1 VIKLLNFPKQ
11 NWEEIDLNYSGEN
24 SSASFLPNNSNIHAY
39 PAKLVPNLVHDII
52 NNLKKNNE
60 IKKVLDPFV
69 GSGTVGLES
78 KYLGLDFYGSDMNP
92 LSILIS
98 RTKTLNIE
106 DSPYVIKSLN
116 AFTKSLEKQYEESNI
131 VSCTC
136 FKNIDYWFKKEN
148 IRQMSFIK
156 NRLDIFLR
164 TKSKKYQEIYSLIL
178 LTSFSSAIR
187 KCSLTRNGEFKLYR
201 MVQSDIDKFNPNA
214 FEIFSKIVKQLLD
227 MLNYTNQIYEKRT
240 VSEITLQNAKS
251 LNRIDDESIDLV
263 FTSPPYG
270 DSRTTVAYGQFSRL
284 PLQWIGDLI
293 KRYVKIDVYTDNC
306 DEYLLGGKKSLIP
319 NEREAI
325 IKNSNTLRKL
335 ELQMI
340 TTINNDLNSLYQAKQ
355 QLLLI
360 LKKIKDRSLALEDI
374 GNNNVILELIKE
386 RLRLNTIREIN
397 TKAKF
402 TKKQAKII
410 ALQEVSNFFD
420 TFNSYKQKKYR
431 KYRVLENI
439 IPYLMDTINRKIK
452 SMPKRVTEIM
462 NFFLDLYMVI
472 VETDKKLRVGGQQ
485 VWVVGHRTVLGEIN
499 VNMRDVLKDW
509 FIYMGYIEVTSL
521 QRKYSFK
528 RMPNHITST
537 ITRNEQI
544 KTMMEEHILIV
555 QKGIKGSI
563 NE

>member
-1 VIKLLNFPKQ
+1 VIKLFNIPKH

-24 SSASFLPNNSNIHAY
+24 SSASFLPHNSNIHAY

-98 RTKTLNIE
+98 KTKTLNIE
-106 DSPYVIKSLN
+106 DTPYVIKSIN
-116 AFTKSLEKQYEESNI
+116 SFTKSLEKLYEEFNM
-131 VSCTC
+131 VSCVY
-136 FKNIDYWFKKEN
+136 FKNIDYWFKEEN
-148 IRQMSFIK
+148 IKQLSFIK
-156 NRLDIFLR
+156 HRLDNFLK

-178 LTSFSSAIR
+178 LTSFSSVIR

-201 MVQSDIDKFNPNA
+201 MVKSDIEKFNPNS
-214 FEIFSKIVKQLLD
+214 FKIFSKTVNQILD
-227 MLNYTNQIYEKRT
+227 MLNYTNQIYKNST
-240 VSEITLQNAKS
+240 VTEITLQNAKS
-251 LNRIDDESIDLV
+251 LNTVANESIDLV

-306 DEYLLGGKKSLIP
+306 DEYLLGGKKSHIP
-319 NEREAI
+319 KERETI
-325 IKNSNTLRKL
+325 IKNTKTLREL
-335 ELQMI
+335 EQQMI
-340 TTINNDLNSLYQAKQ
+340 KTINIEVNSLFTAKQ
-355 QLLLI
+355 QLLQI
-360 LKKIKDRSLALEDI
+360 IQKIKERTLVLEDVS
-374 GNNNVILELIKE
+374 NNNVVFELIRE
-386 RLRLNTIREIN
+386 RLRLITIRELN
-397 TKAKF
+397 SKAKF
-402 TKKQAKII
+402 PKKQAKKI
-410 ALQEVSNFFD
+410 ALEEVSKFFD
-420 TFNSYKQKKYR
+420 TFNSSKKKTFR
-431 KYRVLENI
+431 KYKVIENI
-439 IPYLMDTINRKIK
+439 IPFLMETIDRKIK
-452 SMPKRVTEIM
+452 SLPKRVVEIM
-462 NFFLDLYMVI
+462 DFFLDLYLVV

-485 VWVVGHRTVLGEIN
+485 VWVVGHRTVLSEIN

-509 FIYMGYIEVTSL
+509 FINMGYNEVTSL

-528 RMPNHITST
+528 RLPNHINST

-555 QKGIKGSI
+555 QKGLKIY
-563 NE
+563 